1 MKKLVVVDVSN
12 MFFRAFY
19 GVPALSN
26 KKGMHTN
33 AIFGFLKMALN
44 LTKMSPDYFAFCM
57 EGGSS
62 FRKDIFSEYKGNRSE
77 LPEELKQQFPYIPKV
92 IESLGFKQIQQKTFE
107 ADDIIGTL
115 SKKASESG
123 IKTIIISGD
132 KDFSQLINENVEL
145 VDTMRNI
152 TYASKDVFLKYGVE
166 PKNFIDY
173 LAIVGDSSDNIPGVS
188 GIGAKGAS
196 NLLNLYDSLEGIYEN
211 IEKVKGKNKEK
222 LIASKDNAFLS
233 KRLATIVTD
242 IPIEIN
248 WEDFKRNPINKELI
262 KELIEELEFTQL
274 DYLYKTQSESLSEL
288 EYM

>member
-1 MKKLVVVDVSN
+1 
-12 MFFRAFY
+12 
-19 GVPALSN
+19 
-26 KKGMHTN
+26 
-33 AIFGFLKMALN
+33 MALN

-196 NLLNLYDSLEGIYEN
+196 TLLNLYDSLEGIYEN

>member
-1 MKKLVVVDVSN
+1 

-19 GVPALSN
+19 GVPTLST
-26 KKGMHTN
+26 KKGLHTN

-62 FRKDIFSEYKGNRSE
+62 FRKEIFPQYKGNRNE
-77 LPEELKQQFPYIPKV
+77 LPEELKQQLPYIPKV

-132 KDFSQLINENVEL
+132 KDFSQLLNEDVEL
-145 VDTMRNI
+145 VDTMRSI
-152 TYASKDVFLKYGVE
+152 TYTPKDIYLKYGVD

-173 LAIVGDSSDNIPGVS
+173 LAIVGDTSDNIPGVA

-196 NLLNLYDSLEGIYEN
+196 TLLNLYQSLDGIYEN
-211 IEKVKGKNKEK
+211 IERVKGKNKEK
-222 LIASKDNAFLS
+222 LLASKENAFLS
-233 KRLATIVTD
+233 KKLATIVTD
-242 IPIEIN
+242 IPIEVN
-248 WEDFKRNPINKELI
+248 WDDFKRCQINKDLI
-262 KELIEELEFTQL
+262 KDLIEELEFTQL
-274 DYLYKTQSESLSEL
+274 DYLYKPQSDSLSEL

>member
-19 GVPALSN
+19 GVPTLSN

-77 LPEELKQQFPYIPKV
+77 LPEELKQQLPYIPKV

-132 KDFSQLINENVEL
+132 KDFSQLIDENVEL

-196 NLLNLYDSLEGIYEN
+196 SLLNLYNSLEGIYEN
-211 IEKVKGKNKEK
+211 IEKIKGKNKEK

-242 IPIEIN
+242 VPIEIN

-274 DYLYKTQSESLSEL
+274 DYLYKPQPESLSEL